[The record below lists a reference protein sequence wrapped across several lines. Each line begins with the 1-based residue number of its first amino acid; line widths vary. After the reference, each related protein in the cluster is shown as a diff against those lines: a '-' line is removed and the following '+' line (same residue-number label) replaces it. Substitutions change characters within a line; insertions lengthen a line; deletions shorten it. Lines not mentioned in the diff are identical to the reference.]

1 MLICP
6 YLSSKFNENDLM
18 IIKSLMKL
26 ILIDWKKMVLF
37 HERRLIINHKVV
49 K

>member
-18 IIKSLMKL
+18 IIKYLILKSLMKL
-26 ILIDWKKMVLF
+26 ILIDWKKNGSF
-37 HERRLIINHKVV
+37 S
-49 K
+49 